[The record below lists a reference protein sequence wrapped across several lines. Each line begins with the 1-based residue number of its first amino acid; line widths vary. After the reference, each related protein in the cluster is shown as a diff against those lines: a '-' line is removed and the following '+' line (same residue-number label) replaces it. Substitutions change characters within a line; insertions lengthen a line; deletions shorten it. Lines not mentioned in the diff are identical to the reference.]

1 MDWLNKATKSGWPE
15 DLKEAKPT
23 SEIGKSP
30 ARPRQ
35 SREITKV
42 SFRHESVIYFIQIK
56 TAEEIEA
63 EAKKKEEQRVKK
75 ENNRK
80 VGFPYS
86 GSTSKQ

>member
-42 SFRHESVIYFIQIK
+42 SLRHQIMRYFFK
-56 TAEEIEA
+56 LRRP
-63 EAKKKEEQRVKK
+63 KKSRQKRKRRKSSELRKK
-75 ENNRK
+75 ITER
-80 VGFPYS
+80 
-86 GSTSKQ
+86 

>member
-42 SFRHESVIYFIQIK
+42 SFRHESVKYFFRLRRP
-56 TAEEIEA
+56 
-63 EAKKKEEQRVKK
+63 KKSRLK
-75 ENNRK
+75 RK
-80 VGFPYS
+80 RRRS
-86 GSTSKQ
+86 SELRKRITER

>member
-42 SFRHESVIYFIQIK
+42 SFRHESVKYF
-56 TAEEIEA
+56 
-63 EAKKKEEQRVKK
+63 
-75 ENNRK
+75 
-80 VGFPYS
+80 FFD
-86 GSTSKQ
+86 

>member
-35 SREITKV
+35 VREITKV
-42 SFRHESVIYFIQIK
+42 SLYSLNVK
-56 TAEEIEA
+56 TL
-63 EAKKKEEQRVKK
+63 KSFKDSRGDRGGSKKERRAA
-75 ENNRK
+75 N
-80 VGFPYS
+80 
-86 GSTSKQ
+86 

>member
-35 SREITKV
+35 IREITKV
-42 SFRHESVIYFIQIK
+42 SL
-56 TAEEIEA
+56 
-63 EAKKKEEQRVKK
+63 
-75 ENNRK
+75 
-80 VGFPYS
+80 YS
-86 GSTSKQ
+86 LK